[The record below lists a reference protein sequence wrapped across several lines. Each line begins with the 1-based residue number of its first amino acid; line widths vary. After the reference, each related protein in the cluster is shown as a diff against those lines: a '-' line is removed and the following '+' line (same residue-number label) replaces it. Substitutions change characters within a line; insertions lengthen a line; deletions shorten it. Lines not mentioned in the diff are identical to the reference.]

1 MGVITPATDLAP
13 ACIWEEC
20 DLTIRLFQARLCL
33 DFHQLF
39 LKNPLL
45 LEAAARRRG
54 ECGGEAKAERLSR
67 AGENKQKKRNP
78 ANALLLLHSSR
89 FITLCLQGQQL
100 NNVQRRRMGRE
111 GGVKQ

>member
-67 AGENKQKKRNP
+67 AGENKKKKKET
-78 ANALLLLHSSR
+78 LQTHSSCS
-89 FITLCLQGQQL
+89 IPLASSLSVSKA
-100 NNVQRRRMGRE
+100 NS
-111 GGVKQ
+111 

>member
-39 LKNPLL
+39 LKTPLL

-67 AGENKQKKRNP
+67 AGENKKKKKPCKLTPP
-78 ANALLLLHSSR
+78 APFLSLHHSLSPR
-89 FITLCLQGQQL
+89 PTA
-100 NNVQRRRMGRE
+100 
-111 GGVKQ
+111 K